1 MSEEKTSTRAQARRC
16 AIMAAATELFLEKG
30 FERTSLSDIV
40 NRSKGSRSTLYEL
53 FGGKE
58 GLLRAMIEESTTRV
72 WKTAHWDDIPTTFA
86 EAELVE
92 MGYRL
97 LRAITASEAVS
108 VYRIMV
114 SECQRMQELA
124 TLFFARGPRN
134 FRDEMLRRIKIAQA
148 EGLVVDTDPEIMTQI
163 FFGAVTGD
171 YPMRAA
177 LGIDIAQPGDM
188 ERNVVAGVRLF
199 LNAVRKAT
207 A

>member
-1 MSEEKTSTRAQARRC
+1 MSEEKTSARAQARRC

-72 WKTAHWDDIPTTFA
+72 WKTARWDDIPSTFA
-86 EAELVE
+86 EDELVE

-97 LRAITASEAVS
+97 LRAVTAPEAVS
-108 VYRIMV
+108 VYRIVV
-114 SECQRMQELA
+114 SECQHMPEIA
-124 TLFFARGPRN
+124 TLFFASGPRN
-134 FRDEMLRRIKIAQA
+134 FHDEMLRRIRLAQA
-148 EGLVVDTDPEIMTQI
+148 EGLVADKDPEVMTQV

-177 LGIDIAQPGDM
+177 LGIDITPPEDM
-188 ERNVVAGVRLF
+188 ERHVRAGVRLF
-199 LNAVRKAT
+199 LNGARRT
-207 A
+207 SP